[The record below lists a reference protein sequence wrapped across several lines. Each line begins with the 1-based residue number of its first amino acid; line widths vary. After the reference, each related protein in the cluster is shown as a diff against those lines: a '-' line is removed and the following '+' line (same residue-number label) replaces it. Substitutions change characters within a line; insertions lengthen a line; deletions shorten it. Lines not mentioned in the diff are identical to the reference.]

1 MRNMQRITAL
11 ITSWFWGNDEAIT
24 IRDPNGPNGSGQIK
38 AIASYQSFGDITR
51 QLTGEAI
58 NLRVW
63 LKFGS

>member
-1 MRNMQRITAL
+1 MP
-11 ITSWFWGNDEAIT
+11 SIT

-58 NLRVW
+58 NLRV
-63 LKFGS
+63 